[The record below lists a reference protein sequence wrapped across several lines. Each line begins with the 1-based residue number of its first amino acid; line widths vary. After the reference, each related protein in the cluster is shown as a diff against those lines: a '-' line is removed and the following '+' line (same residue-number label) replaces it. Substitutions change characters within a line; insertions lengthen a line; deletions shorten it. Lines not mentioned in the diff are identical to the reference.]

1 MTETSCIFCRIV
13 AGELPAV
20 LVHQDREVVA
30 FRDIDPRAPVHIL
43 VVPRQHI
50 ASIANMGDADG
61 SIIGRLFVVARTVAA
76 DAGLA
81 ESGYRLVINS
91 GPDAGQTVDH
101 VHLHVLGGRPL
112 KWPPG

>member
-1 MTETSCIFCRIV
+1 MSETSCIFCRIA

-20 LVHQDREVVA
+20 LVHQDGEVVA

-43 VVPRQHI
+43 VVPRKHI
-50 ASIANMGDADG
+50 ASIAGMSDADG
-61 SIIGRLFVVARTVAA
+61 AIIGRLFVVARAVAA
-76 DAGLA
+76 GAGVA